1 MTEAG
6 WTRKKPT
13 VAGWYWW
20 RGKEESGIAL
30 VFPADKPMPWHTSDH
45 SARVQLFYSAGGMSS
60 TRVNHFGGEWLGPIA
75 PSTYHQGRVAGM
87 REAAE
92 IARNHKG
99 GYTLDVFT
107 AKLVTDPDGP
117 WTLGSDIADAVEQA
131 AQDEKGVGDGKV

>member
-30 VFPADKPMPWHTSDH
+30 VFPAYKPMPWHTSDP

-60 TRVNHFGGEWLGPIA
+60 TRVNDFGGEWLGPIS
-75 PSTYHQGRVAGM
+75 PTDRQQGRVEGLRDSM
-87 REAAE
+87 DDLRK
-92 IARNHKG
+92 RMDRDDGDTDN
-99 GYTLDVFT
+99 DVWKHL
-107 AKLVTDPDGP
+107 AWCELQIK
-117 WTLGSDIADAVEQA
+117 AQA
-131 AQDEKGVGDGKV
+131 AQDEKPTKEGL

>member
-60 TRVNHFGGEWLGPIA
+60 TRVNDFGGEWLGPIS
-75 PSTYHQGRVAGM
+75 PDSYQQGRVEGL
-87 REAAE
+87 REYRE
-92 IARNHKG
+92 VVARELQLDHSNHPTRFKASIIEA
-99 GYTLDVFT
+99 LD
-107 AKLVTDPDGP
+107 K
-117 WTLGSDIADAVEQA
+117 ADFEVSKQA
-131 AQDEKGVGDGKV
+131 AQDEKGVGDGNTKG

>member
-60 TRVNHFGGEWLGPIA
+60 TRVNHFGRRR
-75 PSTYHQGRVAGM
+75 S
-87 REAAE
+87 
-92 IARNHKG
+92 G
-99 GYTLDVFT
+99 GTH
-107 AKLVTDPDGP
+107 G
-117 WTLGSDIADAVEQA
+117 
-131 AQDEKGVGDGKV
+131 GDGE

>member
-60 TRVNHFGGEWLGPIA
+60 TRVNDFGGEWLGPIS
-75 PSTYHQGRVAGM
+75 PTDRQQGLVAGL
-87 REAAE
+87 REAAKE
-92 IARNHKG
+92 VLCQA
-99 GYTLDVFT
+99 T
-107 AKLVTDPDGP
+107 A
-117 WTLGSDIADAVEQA
+117 IDAANKFNEMAEQLAQA
-131 AQDEKGVGDGKV
+131 AQDLQKGGGQ

>member
-60 TRVNHFGGEWLGPIA
+60 TRVNHFGGEWLGPISPTDRQQGFQDGCVEGLRRA
-75 PSTYHQGRVAGM
+75 GIAYAQWINNEYRPSAYARFEDWCEM
-87 REAAE
+87 EAQL
-92 IARNHKG
+92 IAQ
-99 GYTLDVFT
+99 
-107 AKLVTDPDGP
+107 A
-117 WTLGSDIADAVEQA
+117 AQA
-131 AQDEKGVGDGKV
+131 AQDEKGVGDAQ